1 MINIKSFIDFLVDL
15 FYSAIMSAQTPTVHP
30 TVTYIETVC
39 KKASAEGFSLH
50 IGQGGYVWKD
60 KKGETFGE
68 AWALSAP
75 LLVLEACIAIEKKQN
90 WNVLEEIA

>member
-15 FYSAIMSAQTPTVHP
+15 FYSAVMSATSNTHP

-39 KKASAEGFSLH
+39 KKASAEGISLH

-60 KKGETFGE
+60 KNGDTFGAE
-68 AWALSAP
+68 WRLNAH
-75 LLVLEACIAIEKKQN
+75 LLMLEACIGIEKKQN